1 MTTKYEYGVN
11 VVEIYPH
18 SDDDLQKLIAA
29 KQDSYNRGS
38 ETLYYK
44 DKAAH
49 IHWQRSK
56 PLEPAVMELFEEMAK
71 GYTLMKLAFNPPLDV
86 FAVLR
91 KPEKV
96 IKAELA
102 EVAKSARKEYDQS
115 RFELNMAETEGQV
128 KFGVDQVKRA
138 KEAAVA
144 EEAAKAAAAL
154 KQAQEAAALADLLK
168 AYAAPVEATAEGKAA

>member
-1 MTTKYEYGVN
+1 MTTKYQYGVN
-11 VVEIYPH
+11 VVEFYPH
-18 SDDDLQKLIAA
+18 SDEDLQKLIAA

-38 ETLYYK
+38 ETLHYK

-71 GYTLMKLAFNPPLDV
+71 GYTLVKLAFNPPLDV

-91 KPEKV
+91 KPEKT

-102 EVAKSARKEYDQS
+102 EVVKSARKEYDLS
-115 RFELNMAETEGQV
+115 RFELNLAETKRQV
-128 KFGVDQVKRA
+128 KFSVDQVKRA
-138 KEAAVA
+138 EDAAAAEA
-144 EEAAKAAAAL
+144 AAKAAAAL
-154 KQAQEAAALADLLK
+154 EQDQEAAALADLLK

>member
-38 ETLYYK
+38 ETLHYK

-49 IHWQRSK
+49 VHWQCNK
-56 PLEPAVMELFEEMAK
+56 PLELAVKDLFKEMTK
-71 GYTLMKLAFNPPLDV
+71 GYELIKMAWTPPLDF

-91 KPEKV
+91 KPEKT
-96 IKAELA
+96 IKAELL
-102 EVAKSARKEYDQS
+102 EVVKLARKEYDQS
-115 RFELNMAETEGQV
+115 RFELNMAETERQV
-128 KFGVDQVKRA
+128 KFSVDQVKRA

-154 KQAQEAAALADLLK
+154 KQVQEAAALADLLK
-168 AYAAPVEATAEGKAA
+168 AYAAPAEATAEEKAA